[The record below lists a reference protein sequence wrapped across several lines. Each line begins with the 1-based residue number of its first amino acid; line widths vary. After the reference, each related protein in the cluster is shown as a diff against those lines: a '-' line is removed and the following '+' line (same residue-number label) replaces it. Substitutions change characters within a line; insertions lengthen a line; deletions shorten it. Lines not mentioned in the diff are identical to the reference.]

1 MDKLISGVRAFH
13 QEDAEALRPMLEVLA
28 RDGQRPQAM
37 FLCCSDSRI
46 LPEFITRASPGD
58 IFMVRNV
65 GNLVPRPEDAWEGG
79 DTSVGAALDYALDV
93 LHVRDLVVMGHSGCG
108 AMHALVHSQ
117 SRLVEPKGHI
127 SDWLRNGRLSL
138 SRLQA
143 GQFEN
148 LECSV
153 EDRLSRINVVA
164 QMDHLADYLSV
175 RRKLDRKEVR
185 LHGWF
190 YDIPTAQ
197 LLAFRADRGEFV
209 TVDEA
214 YALAPL
220 EDVFGHSS

>member
-13 QEDAEALRPMLEVLA
+13 QEDAEALRPVLEVLA

-46 LPEFITRASPGD
+46 LPEFITRAAPGD

-93 LHVRDLVVMGHSGCG
+93 LHVRDIVIMGHSGCG
-108 AMHALVHSQ
+108 AMHALVHS
-117 SRLVEPKGHI
+117 RLTQPKGHI
-127 SDWLRNGRLSL
+127 ADWLRNGRLSL
-138 SRLQA
+138 SRFEA

-148 LECSV
+148 ADCSI

-190 YDIPTAQ
+190 YDIPGAR
-197 LLAFRADRGEFV
+197 LLAFRADLGEFV
-209 TVDEA
+209 TVDDA
-214 YALAPL
+214 YGIEPS
-220 EDVFGHSS
+220 EDIFARSA